1 MAAATTTKAKRWF
14 PLESNPQVMNEYIRR
29 MGIAE
34 DAEFAFCDVYS
45 TDDWALEMVLRPV
58 LGVVMLFPIKPAQR
72 ERIEKDGQ
80 IVSKN
85 VYYMKQTVG
94 MHAHVHRCIL
104 ELIADH
110 HCSVGNACGTVGI
123 LHALGNAR
131 DYLPPR
137 TLPVWMF
144 HYAHHEHIIGHGSF
158 LSSFFSKTD
167 GKTPDEIAAILQADD
182 EIEETHASAAQDGQS
197 EQLEHVDDP
206 INTHFVCFSVVDGHL
221 YELDGRKE
229 FPINHGPS
237 SPETLLGVRRNQL
250 SMPTNQSCR

>member
-58 LGVVMLFPIKPAQR
+58 LGVVMLFPIKPAVRQSR
-72 ERIEKDGQ
+72 
-80 IVSKN
+80 
-85 VYYMKQTVG
+85 VG
-94 MHAHVHRCIL
+94 SVAHA
-104 ELIADH
+104 
-110 HCSVGNACGTVGI
+110 S
-123 LHALGNAR
+123 
-131 DYLPPR
+131 
-137 TLPVWMF
+137 
-144 HYAHHEHIIGHGSF
+144 HGSF

-250 SMPTNQSCR
+250 NMPSNESCR

>member
-58 LGVVMLFPIKPAQR
+58 LGVVMLFPIKPATEDHAKQER

-85 VYYMKQTVG
+85 VYYMKQT
-94 MHAHVHRCIL
+94 
-104 ELIADH
+104 
-110 HCSVGNACGTVGI
+110 VGNACGTVGI

-137 TLPVWMF
+137 
-144 HYAHHEHIIGHGSF
+144 HGSF

-206 INTHFVCFSVVDGHL
+206 INTHFVCFRFVCGLFDIMCILSVVSWTVTCTSWTAA
-221 YELDGRKE
+221 R
-229 FPINHGPS
+229 S
-237 SPETLLGVRRNQL
+237 SRSTMALHPPKLCLGTRV
-250 SMPTNQSCR
+250 P

>member
-94 MHAHVHRCIL
+94 MHAH
-104 ELIADH
+104 
-110 HCSVGNACGTVGI
+110 
-123 LHALGNAR
+123 
-131 DYLPPR
+131 
-137 TLPVWMF
+137 
-144 HYAHHEHIIGHGSF
+144 
-158 LSSFFSKTD
+158 
-167 GKTPDEIAAILQADD
+167 
-182 EIEETHASAAQDGQS
+182 
-197 EQLEHVDDP
+197 QLEHVDDP

-250 SMPTNQSCR
+250 NMPTNESCR